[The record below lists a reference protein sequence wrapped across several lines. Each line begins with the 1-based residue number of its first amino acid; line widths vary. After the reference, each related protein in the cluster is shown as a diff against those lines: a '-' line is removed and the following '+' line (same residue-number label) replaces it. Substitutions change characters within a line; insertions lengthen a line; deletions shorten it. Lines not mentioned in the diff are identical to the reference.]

1 MLETRCF
8 PPTIG
13 GCKFLVWTKIGEF
26 CFSLTP
32 PLDQNLHSTLANTFL
47 HLFLHTLKLPLKVVC
62 FCQAKYCSTLV
73 AFASIIFLNTKNFN
87 FFLIKNFFVKQNEQ
101 SFKIF
106 LYIYIWNLYN

>member
-26 CFSLTP
+26 CLSLTP
-32 PLDQNLHSTLANTFL
+32 PVDQNLHSTLANAFL

-62 FCQAKYCSTLV
+62 LCQAKYCSTLV
-73 AFASIIFLNTKNFN
+73 AFASIIFLNAKNFKKIL
-87 FFLIKNFFVKQNEQ
+87 FFIKKT
-101 SFKIF
+101 F
-106 LYIYIWNLYN
+106 L